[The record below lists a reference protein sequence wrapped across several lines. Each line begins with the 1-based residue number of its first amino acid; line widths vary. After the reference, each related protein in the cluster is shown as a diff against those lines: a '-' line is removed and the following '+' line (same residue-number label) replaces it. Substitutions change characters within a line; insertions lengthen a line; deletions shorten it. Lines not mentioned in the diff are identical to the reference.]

1 MDVAPVIGRAVVA
14 SKNRDKAAE
23 LEALL
28 LREGLVGEA
37 VAGADWPEVIED
49 RPTLEG
55 NALLKAETAAAATG
69 WPAVADDTGLEV
81 DALGGAPGVYTARF
95 AGPGATYRSNMEAL
109 LAALRGVGE
118 RSARFRTV
126 AAVVFPDGGAVTAQG
141 ELRGVITLVPRGAG
155 GFGYDPV
162 FEVGGRTLAEM
173 GEAEKNRISHRA
185 RAVAALGRAL
195 RTPG

>member
-1 MDVAPVIGRAVVA
+1 MDAAPIIEAAVAA

-23 LEALL
+23 MEELL
-28 LREGLVGEA
+28 LREGVVGEV
-37 VAGADWPEVIED
+37 VAGWDWPEVIED

-109 LAALRGVGE
+109 LDALRGVGE
-118 RSARFRTV
+118 RSARFRTAV
-126 AAVVFPDGGAVTAQG
+126 AVVFPDGGAVTAQG
-141 ELRGVITLVPRGAG
+141 ELRGVIAGAPRGAG

-162 FEVGGRTLAEM
+162 FEVDGRTLAEM
-173 GEAEKNRISHRA
+173 GEEEKNRISHRA

-195 RTPG
+195 RAPG